1 MVSHTQ
7 RWTSLQVIG
16 IWFQCFFHEKMSNK
30 PWDSGFKCCRNLGK
44 NTRVCQ
50 NFRVKLGSILALES
64 RFMAGEV
71 QGRRETVPKRV
82 SLFRKHGLGTKSV
95 WGWKR
100 VTSRTEAEGVRQGKV
115 WSKAPLGKWRRIM
128 NDL

>member
-1 MVSHTQ
+1 M
-7 RWTSLQVIG
+7 
-16 IWFQCFFHEKMSNK
+16 
-30 PWDSGFKCCRNLGK
+30 
-44 NTRVCQ
+44 
-50 NFRVKLGSILALES
+50 GSILALES

-71 QGRRETVPKRV
+71 QGRRETVPRRV

-115 WSKAPLGKWRRIM
+115 
-128 NDL
+128 